1 MTGPVPIAIVGL
13 GRVTWAAHL
22 PALRRMRDELDVV
35 AVIDCDTGRAAEA
48 ARTLEGAVA
57 GQDLRTAVA
66 AGARAVLCATPWH
79 THADVVEEALDLRL
93 DVLCEKPLTLDRRE
107 LNRLRRREEA
117 SAGRI
122 TVGYMKRHD
131 LAVREFVELA
141 RKAGPALRQI
151 SVRIVDPNAAHQ
163 FMSLMPPGFTPHPAG
178 GNGTGTSDGNG
189 GGKGNADAGGNGNG
203 NGNAAAVAVDRI
215 LGPDVSASV
224 RTAYAHALGGSLVHQ
239 INILHQILGGDGLLG
254 RLSHADLWDAGNAV
268 ACGWRHGE
276 RLTVQAGYLRAPRHR
291 AYREEIECV
300 TESGRIVLRLPS
312 PYAQDHGGT
321 LLVHE
326 SRADGVAASHRLEFP
341 PESSGFVQQLHAWA
355 GQLGGEDEAA
365 LPCPAE
371 AERDL
376 RVVEETTAL
385 LAEAEGAPPPF
396 TRP

>member
-1 MTGPVPIAIVGL
+1 MITGPVPIAIIGL

-35 AVIDCDTGRAAEA
+35 AVIDRDARRAAEA

-57 GQDLRTAVA
+57 GQDLRTAVK
-66 AGARAVLCATPWH
+66 AGARAILCATPWH
-79 THADVVEEALDLRL
+79 THTDLVEEAMDLRL

-141 RKAGPALRQI
+141 RKAGPELRQI

-163 FMSLMPPGFTPHPAG
+163 FVSLMPPGFTANPAG
-178 GNGTGTSDGNG
+178 
-189 GGKGNADAGGNGNG
+189 G

-215 LGPDVSASV
+215 LGPDVSSSV
-224 RTAYAHALGGSLVHQ
+224 RTAYAHALGGSLIHQ
-239 INILHQILGGDGLLG
+239 INILHQILGRDGLLG
-254 RLSHADLWDAGNAV
+254 RLSHADLWDAGTAV

-291 AYREEIECV
+291 AYQEEIECV

-341 PESSGFVQQLHAWA
+341 QESSGFVQQLHAWA
-355 GQLGGEDEAA
+355 GQLRGEEEEPA
-365 LPCPAE
+365 LPGPAE

-376 RVVEETTAL
+376 QVVEEITVL
-385 LAEAEGAPPPF
+385 LAEAEGASGPF
-396 TRP
+396 TQPESTLV